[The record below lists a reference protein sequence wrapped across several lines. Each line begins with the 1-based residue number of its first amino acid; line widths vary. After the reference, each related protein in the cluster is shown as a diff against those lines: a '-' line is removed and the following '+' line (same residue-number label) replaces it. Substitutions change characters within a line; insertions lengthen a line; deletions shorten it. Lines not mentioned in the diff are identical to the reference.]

1 MTPSDTDF
9 ARSHG
14 AENIPIHN
22 AEQAPISV
30 PKAGKTLENQVRVGV
45 RQHPRHADLNTYGT
59 GAKSMAKLPATDGPV
74 NTASTDDLLHLVE
87 VMVGKAER
95 EPETA
100 DLAISHVKRAFDK
113 IVERMA

>member
-9 ARSHG
+9 ARAHG
-14 AENIPIHN
+14 AGKSS
-22 AEQAPISV
+22 ADAAISV
-30 PKAGKTLENQVRVGV
+30 PLARKTLENQARVGV
-45 RQHPRHADLNTYGT
+45 RQHPRHADFNTSNPGEKAVRELSAT
-59 GAKSMAKLPATDGPV
+59 GEPV